1 MSKGLAAI
9 ESKYKKLFVGLR
21 LETSYPS
28 LRLARSMQA
37 AFAQTLQTQLE
48 SLKQAHSVDILVLMT
63 HAQEFGRPGTGP
75 CLTVP
80 AALLSRP
87 QVEESPDT
95 AQIPDLVTE
104 CINCNYSFLNNLVD

>member
-28 LRLARSMQA
+28 LRLASSMQA
-37 AFAQTLQTQLE
+37 VFAQTLQTQLE

-63 HAQEFGRPGTGP
+63 HAQESGRPGTGP
-75 CLTVP
+75 CITVP

-87 QVEESPDT
+87 DVEESPDT

-104 CINCNYSFLNNLVD
+104 YINCNCSLIIIFVD